1 MKYQPV
7 IGLEVHVQLKTDSKI
22 FCGCSTAFGSE
33 PNSQTCPVCLGMPG
47 ALPVLNKKVVEFAI
61 KAGLSTNCS
70 ITPRS
75 IFARKNYFYPDLPKG
90 YQISQF
96 EDPIC
101 RHGWLDISVNDQTK
115 RIGITRIH
123 MEEDAGKLVHGDI
136 SGLEECSGVD
146 LNRACTPLLEVV
158 SEPDLRSS
166 DEAVSYLKQLH
177 QIVTWLGICDGNM
190 EEGSFRCDANVS
202 VMPIGAEQLGTRAE
216 IKNVN
221 SFKFVKLAIEY
232 EIQRQIDLIEDGG
245 IVVQE
250 TRLFDPNSGTT
261 RSMRSKEEA
270 HDYRYFPDP
279 DLTPLVID
287 DLWIERLRQELPMRP
302 EQRLERYKNE
312 FGLSSYD
319 AEVLLSTPA
328 SGAYFENATNTYL
341 AKISSRLHNEHASSN
356 SNEPFLIF
364 AQKKVAKSI
373 ANWMMGDLQR
383 SLNEARK
390 DFSNSPL
397 PATKLPDLIELINNG
412 TISNKIAKTVFD
424 EMFKTEKDA
433 DTIVEEQG
441 LVQVSDSGAIEMIID
456 EILTREAGQ
465 VAEYRGGKE
474 KLFGFFVGQV
484 MKASKG
490 KANPSL
496 VNELLQHKLN
506 G

>member
-1 MKYQPV
+1 MRFQPV

-22 FCGCSTAFGSE
+22 FCGCSTSFGSE
-33 PNSQTCPVCLGMPG
+33 PNSQTCPVCLGLPG

-61 KAGLSTNCS
+61 KAGLATNCS

-101 RHGWLDISVNDQTK
+101 QHGWLDIQVEGQELK

-123 MEEDAGKLVHGDI
+123 MEEDAGKLVHGEV
-136 SGLEECSGVD
+136 SGLEEGSGVD

-166 DEAVSYLKQLH
+166 DEAVAYLKQLH

-202 VMPIGAEQLGTRAE
+202 VMPVGSDVYGTRAE

-221 SFKFVKLAIEY
+221 SFKFVKQAIEY
-232 EIQRQIDLIEDGG
+232 EIQRQTDLIEDGG
-245 IVVQE
+245 RVVQE
-250 TRLFDPNSGTT
+250 TRLFDPNAGKT
-261 RSMRSKEEA
+261 RSMRGKEEA

-279 DLTPLVID
+279 DLVPLVID
-287 DLWIERLRQELPMRP
+287 AAWVERTRQVLPELPEPRR
-302 EQRLERYKNE
+302 QRFMDACSLTA
-312 FGLSSYD
+312 YD
-319 AEVLLSTPA
+319 AEVLTA
-328 SGAYFENATNTYL
+328 SRELADYFEACVALGANAK
-341 AKISSRLHNEHASSN
+341 AVSN
-356 SNEPFLIF
+356 W
-364 AQKKVAKSI
+364 V
-373 ANWMMGDLQR
+373 MGEITR
-383 SLNEARK
+383 SLN
-390 DFSNSPL
+390 DSSTSIDMCPISPRL
-397 PATKLPDLIELINNG
+397 LVELLKLIDGG
-412 TISNKIAKTVFD
+412 TISGKIAKTVFD
-424 EMFKTEKDA
+424 EMWRSGREPA
-433 DTIVEEQG
+433 AIVEEQG
-441 LVQVSDSGAIEMIID
+441 LVQVSDSGAIEAIID

-465 VAEYRGGKE
+465 VEEYRSGKD

-490 KANPSL
+490 KANPTV
-496 VNELLQHKLN
+496 VNELLLGKLK